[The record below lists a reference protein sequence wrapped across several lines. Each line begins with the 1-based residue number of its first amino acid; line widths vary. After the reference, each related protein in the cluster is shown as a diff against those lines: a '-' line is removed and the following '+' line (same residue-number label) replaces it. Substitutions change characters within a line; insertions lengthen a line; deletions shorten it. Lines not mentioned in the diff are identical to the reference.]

1 MNEFTEMAS
10 KRYQRAWRGYEAT
23 IRRGGSAKLSSY
35 CESVHVNY
43 EGMKHWVA
51 ARGLS
56 VRHLR
61 RRNSRRKIQIEK
73 NTVGGSP
80 DMFVQFMPP
89 TPMPVLSSTASPAAF
104 PQGFLTLGTVAAER
118 VSRIPRITIPAL
130 DAALRHALAPAV
142 TRKRRR
148 VA

>member
-1 MNEFTEMAS
+1 METQMNEFTEMAS
-10 KRYQRAWRGYEAT
+10 KRYQRAWRAYEAA

-61 RRNSRRKIQIEK
+61 RRSSRRKIQIEK

-89 TPMPVLSSTASPAAF
+89 TPMPPVPMCGVKIDF
-104 PQGFLTLGTVAAER
+104 PDGVTLTLRECSPEGIVALLDAYERRRSAREAAEC
-118 VSRIPRITIPAL
+118 SR
-130 DAALRHALAPAV
+130 
-142 TRKRRR
+142 
-148 VA
+148 

>member
-35 CESVHVNY
+35 CESAHVNY
-43 EGMKHWVA
+43 NGMKHWVA
-51 ARGLS
+51 AHGLS

-61 RRNSRRKIQIEK
+61 RRNSRRKIQIEE
-73 NTVGGSP
+73 NAVGGSP

-89 TPMPVLSSTASPAAF
+89 TPMPPVPMGCVKIDF
-104 PQGFLTLGTVAAER
+104 PDGVTLTLRECYPEGIVALLDTYERRRSAREAAEC
-118 VSRIPRITIPAL
+118 SR
-130 DAALRHALAPAV
+130 
-142 TRKRRR
+142 
-148 VA
+148 

>member
-1 MNEFTEMAS
+1 METQMNEFTEMAS
-10 KRYQRAWRGYEAT
+10 KRYQRAWRGYEAA
-23 IRRGGSAKLSSY
+23 IRRDGSAKLSSY

-89 TPMPVLSSTASPAAF
+89 TPMPPVPMCGVKIDF
-104 PQGFLTLGTVAAER
+104 PDGVTLTLRECSPEGIVALLDAYERRRSAREAAEC
-118 VSRIPRITIPAL
+118 SR
-130 DAALRHALAPAV
+130 
-142 TRKRRR
+142 
-148 VA
+148 

>member
-1 MNEFTEMAS
+1 METQMNEFTEIAS
-10 KRYQRAWRGYEAT
+10 KRYQCAWRVYEAT

-35 CESVHVNY
+35 CELVHVNY

-61 RRNSRRKIQIEK
+61 GRNSRRKIQIEE
-73 NTVGGSP
+73 NAVGGSP

-89 TPMPVLSSTASPAAF
+89 TPMPSVPICGVKIDF
-104 PQGFLTLGTVAAER
+104 PGGVTLTLRECSPEGIVALLDAYERRRSAREAAEC
-118 VSRIPRITIPAL
+118 SR
-130 DAALRHALAPAV
+130 
-142 TRKRRR
+142 
-148 VA
+148 